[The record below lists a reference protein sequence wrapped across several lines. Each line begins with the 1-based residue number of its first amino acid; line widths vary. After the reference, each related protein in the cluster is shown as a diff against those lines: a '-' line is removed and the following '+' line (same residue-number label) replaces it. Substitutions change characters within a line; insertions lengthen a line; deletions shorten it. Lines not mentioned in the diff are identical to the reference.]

1 MLRELQRSWDGGAAR
16 REQPSSPG
24 ARPRHGAKA
33 GCSRGWCKAFIKH
46 LIVQNSIYGD
56 IYS

>member
-1 MLRELQRSWDGGAAR
+1 MEPGWRNCQTGTVSGPGACGGAN
-16 REQPSSPG
+16 
-24 ARPRHGAKA
+24 A

-46 LIVQNSIYGD
+46 LIVQNSLYGD